1 MKIAYLYYDILNL
14 YGDSGNIKIID
25 RILKENKIK
34 HEILYL
40 SLDDE
45 LNFEDYD
52 LVYIGSGT
60 ENNIKIVMNHLK
72 KYQKDIKNYIE
83 NNKHMLI
90 TGNSIFMF
98 GRELEK
104 DKGLNIF
111 DYNVLK
117 VDRIKNEVFIKSL
130 VSKKDIIGFENT
142 CYKIDK
148 LENTL
153 FENEGIYYKNFIGT
167 HIIGPILVR
176 NPEFLKFFMN
186 NLTNKKLRYDLKL
199 EMKAYDNFVNMEG

>member
-142 CYKIDK
+142 CYKINK

-186 NLTNKKLRYDLKL
+186 NLTNKKLKYDLKL

>member
-90 TGNSIFMF
+90 TGN
-98 GRELEK
+98 
-104 DKGLNIF
+104 
-111 DYNVLK
+111 
-117 VDRIKNEVFIKSL
+117 RIKNEVFIKSL

-186 NLTNKKLRYDLKL
+186 NLTNKKLKYDLKL

>member
-130 VSKKDIIGFENT
+130 VFKKDIIGFENT

-186 NLTNKKLRYDLKL
+186 NLTNKKLKYDLKL

>member
-98 GRELEK
+98 GKELEK

-186 NLTNKKLRYDLKL
+186 NLTNKKLKYDLKL

>member
-98 GRELEK
+98 GKELEK

>member
-186 NLTNKKLRYDLKL
+186 NLTNKKLKYDLKL